1 MLPASESDRPVLC
14 RMRRKRLEELKAGGS
29 EAQKQAA
36 AYTLTDAA
44 LDVDVILEKASQ
56 QQRKKPKMDMK
67 QILVT
72 SVDEDEGD
80 ESSEEDL
87 ELDWRAK
94 TV

>member
-1 MLPASESDRPVLC
+1 
-14 RMRRKRLEELKAGGS
+14 MRRKRLEELKTGGS

-44 LDVDVILEKASQ
+44 LDVDVILDEASQ
-56 QQRKKPKMDMK
+56 QQRKRRKVDGTRTLEP
-67 QILVT
+67 
-72 SVDEDEGD
+72 SVDEEQGD
-80 ESSEEDL
+80 ESSDEDL